1 MNATKVEEVQGTR
14 QRMPPRAVLERG
26 RARQLA
32 PHELGR
38 LRAGGG
44 DPRSSVKK
52 AASVML
58 EAHTKGRAV
67 ARSCHEELAELY
79 EERLRAKGLMFGTEP
94 VG

>member
-1 MNATKVEEVQGTR
+1 MGATPGT
-14 QRMPPRAVLERG
+14 
-26 RARQLA
+26 
-32 PHELGR
+32 
-38 LRAGGG
+38 
-44 DPRSSVKK
+44 SVTR

-79 EERLRAKGLMFGTEP
+79 EERLRAKGLMFGAEQ